1 MLVRRDDAPEGSC
14 GRPCGWRLYS
24 SLLLFMITW
33 KRLFELVCTPMNFE
47 AAFYE
52 ARRGKKD
59 HPSCILFC
67 QDLYNNLEKL
77 RQDVY
82 FGRWKPWGYNTFLK
96 FDGNKIRQID
106 YDPEFSDNVVQ
117 HAIARILLP
126 LFKKTAIRDTY
137 SGIKGRGLH
146 DGVMRVHDAVKSY
159 GLKGPYILKL
169 DIHHFYQNV
178 DIPKLKQMLRR
189 KIKDKPFLGLIYI
202 ILDSHPNGLP
212 IGNYLSQHLA
222 NFFLSELDHFM
233 KEKAKCKHYFRYCD
247 DIVILEHTKQ
257 AAKDDLFILEKQLI
271 KLNLTVKPNKQ
282 IYHISRPGHL
292 DFLGYIFYRKTIRI
306 RKSIERDFRRAA
318 LSYKACPNA
327 EDAKS
332 LMSYYGWLRWT
343 TAGYKL
349 WNSLLP
355 VVSEVKYL
363 LPKNITDL
371 KDATDLSDL
380 IYNDGTDFIRIS
392 DVLNNDIVVVAA
404 KFVIGQKQRESLR
417 LVFFYPDGKGPYR
430 LFTQSKVMLLIFH
443 DIISNRGSDVPFE
456 PFKTRI
462 IESNGCYTLAPTE
475 TI

>member
-1 MLVRRDDAPEGSC
+1 
-14 GRPCGWRLYS
+14 
-24 SLLLFMITW
+24 MITW

-146 DGVMRVHDAVKSY
+146 DGVMRVHDAVASF
-159 GLKGPYILKL
+159 GERGPYVLKL

-178 DIPKLKQMLRR
+178 DIPKLKHMLHR
-189 KIKDKPFLGLIYI
+189 KIKDKPFLNLIYI

-212 IGNYLSQHLA
+212 IGNYLSQHFA

-247 DIVILEHTKQ
+247 DIVILEPTKQ
-257 AAKDDLFILEKQLI
+257 EAKDDLFIIEKLLSQ
-271 KLNLTVKPNKQ
+271 LNLTVKPNKQ
-282 IYHISRPGHL
+282 VYHISRPGHL

-318 LSYKACPNA
+318 LSYKACPT
-327 EDAKS
+327 AKAARS

-355 VVSEVKYL
+355 SVTEVKYS
-363 LPKNITDL
+363 LPRNVQDL
-371 KDATDLSDL
+371 KDATDLSAL
-380 IYNDGTDFIRIS
+380 IYNDGTEYIRMKDLLDQDIIIVDVQFI
-392 DVLNNDIVVVAA
+392 VTL
-404 KFVIGQKQRESLR
+404 KQRESLK
-417 LVFFYPDGKGPYR
+417 LIFFYPGNEKPYR
-430 LFTQSKVMLLIFH
+430 TFTQSKVMSLIFH
-443 DIISNRGSDVPFE
+443 DIVSNRDKAVPLE

-462 IESNGCYTLAPTE
+462 IESKGGCYTLAPTE

>member
-1 MLVRRDDAPEGSC
+1 
-14 GRPCGWRLYS
+14 
-24 SLLLFMITW
+24 
-33 KRLFELVCTPMNFE
+33 MNFE

-52 ARRGKKD
+52 ARRGKQD
-59 HPSCILFC
+59 HPSYVLFC

-146 DGVMRVHDAVKSY
+146 DGVMRVHDAVASFGERGTY
-159 GLKGPYILKL
+159 VLKL

-178 DIPKLKQMLRR
+178 DIPKLKHMLHR
-189 KIKDKPFLGLIYI
+189 KIKDKPFLNLIYI

-212 IGNYLSQHLA
+212 IGNYLSQHFA

-247 DIVILEHTKQ
+247 DIVILEPTKQ
-257 AAKDDLFILEKQLI
+257 EAKDDLFIIEKLLSQ
-271 KLNLTVKPNKQ
+271 LNLTVKSNKQ
-282 IYHISRPGHL
+282 VYHISRPGHL
-292 DFLGYIFYRKTIRI
+292 DFLGYVFYRKTIRI

-318 LSYKACPNA
+318 LSYKACPT
-327 EDAKS
+327 AKAARS

-355 VVSEVKYL
+355 SVTEVKYS
-363 LPKNITDL
+363 LPRNVQDL
-371 KDATDLSDL
+371 KDATDLSAL
-380 IYNDGTDFIRIS
+380 IYNDGTEYIRMKDLLDQDIIIVDVQFI
-392 DVLNNDIVVVAA
+392 VTL
-404 KFVIGQKQRESLR
+404 KQRESLK
-417 LVFFYPDGKGPYR
+417 LIFFYPGNEKPYR
-430 LFTQSKVMLLIFH
+430 TFTQSKVMSLIFH
-443 DIISNRGSDVPFE
+443 DIISNRDKAVPLE

-462 IESNGCYTLAPTE
+462 IESKGGCYTLAPTE